1 MHFTHRTDRYFPHP
15 YRGPRDNVR
24 VIMHGLSANP
34 VLAEVV
40 RSGFIESRHRGA
52 VAALASNGT
61 FAFTAGNAN
70 TPIFPRSSNKP
81 LQATAM
87 LRAGLP
93 LEGELL
99 ALAAASHSGE
109 DFHVKGVRDI
119 LDFAGLTEHDLRCP
133 PALPL
138 DEPTARRL
146 IRESDSPGSRV
157 RMNCSGKH
165 AAMLATCIAN
175 DWPTETY
182 LSPEHPLQQ
191 HIRRTIEELANEPV
205 LVTGVDG
212 CGAPLFALTLAG
224 LARAFRS
231 LVLAEPGTPEREVA
245 DAMRKFPEWTSGTT
259 RDENALMAAVP
270 GLLLKGGAEGVDSFA
285 LADGSAAAL
294 KIDDGNPRART
305 PVTVAILRALGAQ
318 PPAELASALVTGGGQ
333 PVGRI
338 VSTGFEAL

>member
-1 MHFTHRTDRYFPHP
+1 
-15 YRGPRDNVR
+15 
-24 VIMHGLSANP
+24 
-34 VLAEVV
+34 
-40 RSGFIESRHRGA
+40 
-52 VAALASNGT
+52 
-61 FAFTAGNAN
+61 
-70 TPIFPRSSNKP
+70 
-81 LQATAM
+81 
-87 LRAGLP
+87 
-93 LEGELL
+93 
-99 ALAAASHSGE
+99 
-109 DFHVKGVRDI
+109 
-119 LDFAGLTEHDLRCP
+119 
-133 PALPL
+133 
-138 DEPTARRL
+138 
-146 IRESDSPGSRV
+146 
-157 RMNCSGKH
+157 MNCSGKH

-191 HIRRTIEELANEPV
+191 HIRRTIEELASEPV

-259 RDENALMAAVP
+259 RDENALMTAVP
-270 GLLLKGGAEGVDSFA
+270 GLLLKGGAEGVDAFA
-285 LADGSAAAL
+285 LAHGSAAAL

-318 PPAELASALVTGGGQ
+318 PPAELAAALVTGGGQ

-338 VSTGFEAL
+338 VSTGFEDL